1 MKCRATAFGL
11 SFVILAAGLAHA
23 SVDYTVI
30 EREASISRGKQIR
43 SIESIANN
51 GAAVGTILVSVTAVR
66 LATSLAYGPVVATPD
81 SGSVR
86 SKSYNPPDLARYRLS
101 PIPPGADW
109 TS

>member
-1 MKCRATAFGL
+1 MTLQIPKC
-11 SFVILAAGLAHA
+11 SFPFA
-23 SVDYTVI
+23 S
-30 EREASISRGKQIR
+30 SIM
-43 SIESIANN
+43 
-51 GAAVGTILVSVTAVR
+51 GTILVSVTAVW

-86 SKSYNPPDLARYRLS
+86 SKFYNPPDHPLYRLS